1 MCTTS
6 ADLIKLAADKDEQLQ
21 ASSISSITR
30 FIKAEIQRQNA
41 QTAVPRRQ
49 FGARVADIPKEEEEE
64 LSSLVTDAKPLPNVR
79 ASGNYPYPL
88 ASNRSNKVPP
98 RPCRNCGSPL
108 HYDRDCASWR
118 SQGRP
123 ITKAVPKSKA
133 GESYHN
139 FYIAM
144 LEEDEEAFDENV
156 ATFLT
161 LLDDQSTDVMIV
173 QSDFHSDLGTL
184 PQVDPADIYQTASL
198 DDEMSPLVEISS
210 AWSKLPVNMTEMK
223 ENEERPTKDLYVPT
237 PVWERPAGQAVQ
249 GIDAFKIHCHV
260 NHLKEPA
267 AVVVGD
273 SGAAPTLI
281 SQKFLDSLRLS
292 KPKKRTG
299 RRLKLIQ
306 LTGSTGCSE
315 FVQ

>member
-79 ASGNYPYPL
+79 APGNYPYPL

-123 ITKAVPKSKA
+123 INKAVPKSKA

-139 FYIAM
+139 SYIAM

-173 QSDFHSDLGTL
+173 QN
-184 PQVDPADIYQTASL
+184 QMASL
-198 DDEMSPLVEISS
+198 DEEMSPLVEISS

-223 ENEERPTKDLYVPT
+223 ENEEHPTKDLYVPT
-237 PVWERPAGQAVQ
+237 PIWERPAGQAVQ